1 MLMSTNV
8 ALSHQR
14 GKPDLLTLQTEAAI
28 LESLFPDLIEQ
39 PILNAIR
46 ANSRRLERLLDTDL
60 TDVPEDEA
68 KRLLRLSDVLERE
81 TSDLEGALIAARHLQ
96 LVYLEI
102 VTATADHWRERYEM
116 KIRLLR
122 DNRNFWKRNC
132 HRLSEQLKAC
142 EV

>member
-1 MLMSTNV
+1 MTKVTLSTEKV
-8 ALSHQR
+8 
-14 GKPDLLTLQTEAAI
+14 KPDLRTLQTEAAI

-60 TDVPEDEA
+60 TNVSEDEA

-81 TSDLEGALIAARHLQ
+81 VKELEGALIAARHLQ

-102 VTATADHWRERYEM
+102 VTATADHWRTHYQT
-116 KIRLLR
+116 KISTLR
-122 DNRNFWKRNC
+122 ASREFWKRNT